1 VKVSRG
7 TMIGFGM
14 AALLLA
20 AAALPVSASTKPAAA
35 KTAAPKAGADKP
47 AAGKATGGKPAAGK
61 PAAGKSATGKS
72 AKDKAAKDK
81 AAAGKDADKDAAAAA
96 PRALA
101 GYPASP
107 AFKSWLADAATDSFY
122 LVLDPRAGTL
132 KLVLGGVEMRSYAV
146 CNIEVATPRRFGSPE
161 PLPENWHERVYTNSV
176 IDPPHPGA
184 RTEIVGPEVGTADEK
199 VLVPPTPEEA
209 IPVPSLYRIRFDQGL
224 ALELTG
230 GVAEQK
236 GELPP
241 AELPRG
247 FREKVRQLREG
258 YQDPLRL
265 RLQLQPDAYAEIY
278 RMLPPGTDFIILH
291 GGR

>member
-1 VKVSRG
+1 MKVTRG
-7 TMIGFGM
+7 TTIGFGV

-20 AAALPVSASTKPAAA
+20 AAVLPASAGTKPATAQ
-35 KTAAPKAGADKP
+35 TAAPKTGADKP
-47 AAGKATGGKPAAGK
+47 ASGKAPAGKTAN
-61 PAAGKSATGKS
+61 GKSATGK
-72 AKDKAAKDK
+72 AGTGKTAKDK
-81 AAAGKDADKDAAAAA
+81 AAAGKDADKDAVAA
-96 PRALA
+96 PRAMPR
-101 GYPASP
+101 YPPSP

-146 CNIEVATPRRFGSPE
+146 SNIEVATPRRFGAPE
-161 PLPENWHERVYTNSV
+161 PLPANWHERVYTNAV

-184 RTEIVGPEVGTADEK
+184 RTEIVGPEVGTAEEK

-209 IPVPSLYRIRFDQGL
+209 IPVPALYRIRFDQGL

-247 FREKVRQLREG
+247 FREKIRQLREG

-265 RLQLQPDAYAEIY
+265 RLQLQPDAYAEVY

-291 GGR
+291 NGR

>member
-1 VKVSRG
+1 MKVARG
-7 TMIGFGM
+7 TMIGLGL

-20 AAALPVSASTKPAAA
+20 ASAVPVGAATKAAA
-35 KTAAPKAGADKP
+35 TKAAAPKAGADS
-47 AAGKATGGKPAAGK
+47 GKPATGK
-61 PAAGKSATGKS
+61 PATGKS
-72 AKDKAAKDK
+72 AAGKNTAGKSTATKSAAGKGGKDKAPAKD
-81 AAAGKDADKDAAAAA
+81 DAAAVAA
-96 PRALA
+96 PRAMA
-101 GYPASP
+101 GYPPSP
-107 AFKSWLADAATDSFY
+107 SFKEWLADAATDSFY
-122 LVLDPRAGTL
+122 LVLDARAGTL
-132 KLVLGGVEMRSYAV
+132 KLVLGGVEMRSYPV
-146 CNIEVATPRRFGSPE
+146 CNIEVATPRRFGSPA
-161 PLPENWHERVYTNSV
+161 PLPANWHERVYTNSV

-184 RTEIVGPEVGTADEK
+184 RTEIVGPEVGTAEEK

-247 FREKVRQLREG
+247 FHEKVRQLREG

-265 RLQLQPDAYAEIY
+265 RLQLQPDAYAEVY

-291 GGR
+291 NGR

>member
-1 VKVSRG
+1 MKVTRG

-20 AAALPVSASTKPAAA
+20 AVALPVFASTKPVAA

-47 AAGKATGGKPAAGK
+47 AAGKAAGGKSTTAKNAT
-61 PAAGKSATGKS
+61 GKSATGKS
-72 AKDKAAKDK
+72 TTGKSTTAKNAKDKPA
-81 AAAGKDADKDAAAAA
+81 ADKDVAA

-101 GYPASP
+101 GYPPSP
-107 AFKSWLADAATDSFY
+107 AFKDWLADAATDSFY

-184 RTEIVGPEVGTADEK
+184 RTEIVGPEVGTAEEK